1 MEFVSA
7 AAPDEAEISR
17 WWIGGA
23 FALVTLVV
31 LLAVGGPAALFSSH
45 WSYFGD
51 MAGHDWWLSSYRTA
65 LLHGA
70 PFGWSN
76 DTDNGFLFG
85 YFYFPLPPIIV
96 TVLASVLS
104 VAAASKCMVV
114 LAVLSI
120 PFGAWQLVKGL
131 GYGRRVQTL
140 AVLSGLFVLLSNHPL
155 TIGGTLYDTL
165 LGEYSLALSLGLGLC
180 ALGAYTRWR
189 RGAGAWWPVAVWG
202 ALSLLSHVQGALATA
217 VVLAVFVAIDL
228 RTVVQLRAVAYAGLV
243 ALGLSAWWWL
253 PAYSVAGQ
261 SLGDAN
267 PVNHSLASFLFN
279 RDAGTLVVLGL
290 IGLALGVWRRR
301 AGAVALLGG
310 CVVLSLLLLAP
321 WQIADTGRLLPL
333 VFIFAGVGVAFG
345 LNELWQWAA
354 ARRPLRFATPVALAL
369 SSVFVVGVPMI
380 NSFNP
385 TILRSYDNETFKGI
399 SSEPGYA
406 GVRTLVSALEKL
418 PAGQVVVETPT
429 NYAAAYGTSTWPY
442 LLPLWTNGH
451 DASPLGLF
459 VNATPSSIA
468 LEYAYENVTSVYS
481 PVGSWQPRP
490 AQALPAAGINEL
502 RSLGVNYLVVDS
514 PVLEGIVHQLT
525 GVHLAATV
533 TTPTLS
539 TTSSTDTAGTYWVYA
554 IDDSQRVVSNVS
566 VVPMPAASTRA
577 YAQAMAT
584 YLDSVTSSPHTSTR
598 AVGLPAPVAGAAT
611 TISDVQVTASTI
623 RFHVSAVGSPVLIR
637 MTYSPDWHATGA
649 GPVYRAL
656 PNEMVV
662 IPTSTTVTLRFQN
675 PLAVP
680 LGAVVSALT
689 LIGLLGGLGWRRL
702 RRRAA

>member
-1 MEFVSA
+1 M
-7 AAPDEAEISR
+7 
-17 WWIGGA
+17 
-23 FALVTLVV
+23 
-31 LLAVGGPAALFSSH
+31 
-45 WSYFGD
+45 
-51 MAGHDWWLSSYRTA
+51 
-65 LLHGA
+65 
-70 PFGWSN
+70 
-76 DTDNGFLFG
+76 
-85 YFYFPLPPIIV
+85 
-96 TVLASVLS
+96 
-104 VAAASKCMVV
+104 
-114 LAVLSI
+114 
-120 PFGAWQLVKGL
+120 
-131 GYGRRVQTL
+131 
-140 AVLSGLFVLLSNHPL
+140 
-155 TIGGTLYDTL
+155 
-165 LGEYSLALSLGLGLC
+165 
-180 ALGAYTRWR
+180 
-189 RGAGAWWPVAVWG
+189 
-202 ALSLLSHVQGALATA
+202 
-217 VVLAVFVAIDL
+217 
-228 RTVVQLRAVAYAGLV
+228 
-243 ALGLSAWWWL
+243 
-253 PAYSVAGQ
+253 
-261 SLGDAN
+261 
-267 PVNHSLASFLFN
+267 
-279 RDAGTLVVLGL
+279 
-290 IGLALGVWRRR
+290 
-301 AGAVALLGG
+301 
-310 CVVLSLLLLAP
+310 
-321 WQIADTGRLLPL
+321 
-333 VFIFAGVGVAFG
+333 
-345 LNELWQWAA
+345 
-354 ARRPLRFATPVALAL
+354 
-369 SSVFVVGVPMI
+369 
-380 NSFNP
+380 
-385 TILRSYDNETFKGI
+385 
-399 SSEPGYA
+399 
-406 GVRTLVSALEKL
+406 RTLVSALEKL

-481 PVGSWQPRP
+481 PVVPWQPRP

-502 RSLGVNYLVVDS
+502 RALGVNYLVVDS
-514 PVLEGIVHQLT
+514 PALEGIVHKLT
-525 GVHLAATV
+525 GVQLAATV

-566 VVPMPAASTRA
+566 VVPMPAASTHA